1 MKIKRSKL
9 VIFKL
14 PLSPFTSGLNLNY
27 NLSFIDDII
36 DYLSINKGIDKESIC
51 NHIKNNFREILL

>member
-1 MKIKRSKL
+1 MEQTNNLGK
-9 VIFKL
+9 VIRIISEKAII
-14 PLSPFTSGLNLNY
+14 
-27 NLSFIDDII
+27 IDVGS